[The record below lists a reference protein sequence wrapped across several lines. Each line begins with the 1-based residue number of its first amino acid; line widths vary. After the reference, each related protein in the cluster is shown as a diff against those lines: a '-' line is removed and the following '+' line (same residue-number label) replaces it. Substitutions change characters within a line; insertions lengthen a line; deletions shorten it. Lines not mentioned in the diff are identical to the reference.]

1 MFKDKYNDIVIISS
15 IDWNTQRQ
23 VIHELSEQLSKDKKN
38 RILFIENTGVRSLS
52 LKKDFFRV
60 LNRLKFWFGS
70 TKGFTKKNNNIT
82 IYTPLFFPFFIYSKV
97 SLWIN
102 SIIITNLVMYWL
114 KFNNYKYPIVI
125 SFLST
130 PLAQSLIKNINPKST
145 IFYCIDNMSESS
157 ASANKLKKWGDRF
170 FRKHRYVPFSL
181 LRLGPKQ
188 TNVLLLPL
196 NNY

>member
-52 LKKDFFRV
+52 PKKDFFRV

-82 IYTPLFFPFFIYSKV
+82 IYTPLFFSFFY
-97 SLWIN
+97 
-102 SIIITNLVMYWL
+102 
-114 KFNNYKYPIVI
+114 
-125 SFLST
+125 
-130 PLAQSLIKNINPKST
+130 
-145 IFYCIDNMSESS
+145 IF
-157 ASANKLKKWGDRF
+157 
-170 FRKHRYVPFSL
+170 
-181 LRLGPKQ
+181 
-188 TNVLLLPL
+188 
-196 NNY
+196 